1 MHVRIRIGQ
10 DVLTNIA
17 MTVSRRAAR
26 IKSQSSGHR
35 QLSKRLIDIVQEN
48 TTSNIWK
55 CPLDGFGNQF
65 FWCGDER
72 RPNTIKCHTDA
83 EFGRVVIWTTGTPVA
98 IVSPPT
104 ASDSTTAPIF
114 GGSIT
119 KSTPSEPT
127 NNSLQA
133 GSGSSSTIVTTGAT
147 SVIYRN
153 QTVAGNKSS
162 TTSMVIGLGAGLGVP
177 LGIASF
183 GFIGYLFLRNRSRKN
198 DAPAHLPQP
207 SMDSRMKS
215 PRSPRIC
222 HELIGD
228 VNQSELPALPSI
240 YEV

>member
-10 DVLTNIA
+10 VVLTNIA
-17 MTVSRRAAR
+17 MTVSRQATR
-26 IKSQSSGHR
+26 IKSHSSRHR

-55 CPLDGFGNQF
+55 CPLDGFGNEF
-65 FWCGDER
+65 YWCGDER

-83 EFGRVVIWTTGTPVA
+83 EFGSVVIWTTGTPVTIA
-98 IVSPPT
+98 SPPT

-127 NNSLQA
+127 NESLQA
-133 GSGSSSTIVTTGAT
+133 RSGGSSTIVTTGAT

-162 TTSMVIGLGAGLGVP
+162 TTSMAIGAGLGVP
-177 LGIASF
+177 LGIVSF
-183 GFIGYLFLRNRSRKN
+183 GLIGYLFLRNRSRKN
-198 DAPAHLPQP
+198 DAPAHVPQP
-207 SMDSRMKS
+207 SMDNRVKS

-228 VNQSELPALPSI
+228 VNPSELPALPSI
-240 YEV
+240 YEI